1 MSKESYALHVQEWE
15 RMANGIAEYA
25 AELHHLQ
32 EHGAELEAVL
42 AEARSLK
49 LKQLQLQGE
58 LGETNHKLANT
69 LARGRDLAAAAR
81 LSIKG
86 KLGQDNPLLY
96 KFGLNPRRG
105 SRRSKPAPNPDT
117 VP

>member
-15 RMANGIAEYA
+15 RMAHGIAEHA
-25 AELHHLQ
+25 TELPHLQ
-32 EHGAELEAVL
+32 EHGSELEAVL

-58 LGETNHKLANT
+58 LGETNNKLANA
-69 LARGRDLAAAAR
+69 LARGRDLASAAR

-105 SRRSKPAPNPDT
+105 SKRSKPAPDPET
-117 VP
+117 AS